1 MVKPMETILM
11 PRCVMT
17 QNHPPA
23 TRRSFAGQV
32 VPGSGT
38 TLNAAVMVAMGLSSG
53 GLLILAGFCL
63 AVSLDGAF

>member
-1 MVKPMETILM
+1 
-11 PRCVMT
+11 MT